1 MKYLKYAIFGIA
13 IGILFAFIHIENF
26 NSITY
31 SELILK
37 ISFSEYILTPNNASY
52 FDKITLCY
60 FPLIVFQVIA
70 GTEIYR
76 HYCTGAIYYFSRCV
90 NRLKWYFKEIGC
102 LSLQTLIY
110 LLSYV
115 LGYMIFDSL
124 VYDIIFDIASIK
136 LFIYF
141 ILIYYLWNF
150 IFSLL
155 INVTALFAKSNGGF
169 AISIGLQLLFLSL
182 YVAFQE
188 KLYLI
193 YENDIISKLLI
204 KVIPFSHLIL
214 SWHSSK
220 DHTINSLINI
230 YEMSYD
236 LNYSVISL
244 LILSIT
250 IMVIGAFIIKRIDFI
265 YSNRENGG

>member
-1 MKYLKYAIFGIA
+1 MKYLKYAVIGIV
-13 IGILFAFIHIENF
+13 IGILFAFIHIEKINL
-26 NSITY
+26 IAY
-31 SELILK
+31 RELILK

-52 FDKITLCY
+52 LDKIILCY
-60 FPLIVFQVIA
+60 FPLIVLQVIA
-70 GTEIYR
+70 GIEIYR

-90 NRLKWYFKEIGC
+90 NKIKWYFKEVGS
-102 LSLQTLIY
+102 LSLQILIY

-115 LGYMIFDSL
+115 LGYTIFDSI
-124 VYDIIFDIASIK
+124 VYDITFDIVCVK

-141 ILIYYLWNF
+141 IIIYFFWNY

-155 INVTALFAKSNGGF
+155 INVTALFVKSNGGF
-169 AISIGLQLLFLSL
+169 TISIGLQLLFISL
-182 YVAFQE
+182 YVTFQE

-193 YENDIISKLLI
+193 YENDNIAKLLI
-204 KVIPFSHLIL
+204 KLIPFSHLII
-214 SWHSSK
+214 SWHSSR

-244 LILSIT
+244 LIVSIVIT
-250 IMVIGAFIIKRIDFI
+250 VIGAFIIKKIDFI
-265 YSNRENGG
+265 YSNRETGG